1 MKMCR
6 ALLSC
11 LLTGFL
17 LAPLSFAFD
26 LEKVAPA
33 EVGMSS
39 ERLARLTTTM
49 TAYVDEGRLP
59 GAVVLVARK
68 GRIVYF
74 EAFGNQDRDSG
85 SKMTTGSI
93 FRIASQTKAL
103 ISVAIMM
110 LQEEGSLLIS
120 DELSKYLP
128 AFVATK
134 VAVTLEGGEYELVP
148 AKRPITLR
156 DLLTHTSGISYGN
169 GPAAELWR
177 EAGIQGWYFA
187 NRDEPIQV
195 TVNRMASLP
204 FDSQPGERFVYG
216 YSTDILGAVVEV
228 VSGLP
233 LDVFL
238 RERILEPLAMA
249 DSHFYLPESKR
260 GRLTTVYSVGAEGL
274 KRAPDPGGMV
284 GQGAYVDGPRK
295 SFSGGAGFLSTA
307 RDYGRFL
314 QMLLNG
320 GILDD
325 KRLLAPSTV
334 RLMTV
339 NHIGERFAWDRG
351 TGFGLGFSVLEDVG
365 LRGSVGSVGEYGWGG
380 AYHSSYWVDPAQELV
395 VVYLTQV
402 IPAAGLDDHAKL
414 RALIYAAIID

>member
-103 ISVAIMM
+103 ISVGIMM

-156 DLLTHTSGISYGN
+156 DLLTHTAGIGYGN

-274 KRAPDPGGMV
+274 
-284 GQGAYVDGPRK
+284 
-295 SFSGGAGFLSTA
+295 
-307 RDYGRFL
+307 
-314 QMLLNG
+314 
-320 GILDD
+320 
-325 KRLLAPSTV
+325 
-334 RLMTV
+334 
-339 NHIGERFAWDRG
+339 
-351 TGFGLGFSVLEDVG
+351 
-365 LRGSVGSVGEYGWGG
+365 
-380 AYHSSYWVDPAQELV
+380 
-395 VVYLTQV
+395 
-402 IPAAGLDDHAKL
+402 
-414 RALIYAAIID
+414 